1 MGFLPPGNGTSSHV
15 LFLWRA
21 SISSALLPSTEMLPS
36 HALPLEELMVLL
48 PRLEDKYA
56 TLLSIIYSECQSGAF
71 LV

>member
-21 SISSALLPSTEMLPS
+21 SISSCIALPSTEMLPS

-48 PRLEDKYA
+48 PRLED
-56 TLLSIIYSECQSGAF
+56 SMQHCF
-71 LV
+71 P